1 MQELNIEITDNRKSF
16 KPGETIAGTVRW
28 NVQGNPEAIE
38 ASLFWRTQ
46 GKGTQDVGVVE
57 TARFDSPGSLGQK
70 EFSFKL
76 PAGPYSFSGRLI
88 SLIWAVEATALP
100 SDETARSEIT
110 VSPTG
115 QEVVLRKSSL
125 PG

>member
-1 MQELNIEITDNRKSF
+1 MQNLNIEITDNKESF

-28 NVQGNPEAIE
+28 NMQDNPKAVEV
-38 ASLFWRTQ
+38 SLFWRTR

-70 EFSFKL
+70 EFSFQL

-100 SDETARSEIT
+100 SQETAGREIT
-110 VSPTG
+110 ISPTG
-115 QEVVLRKSSL
+115 QEVVLNQPS
-125 PG
+125 